1 MGCKNLRL
9 SVVRFGNSK
18 RVKAYL
24 IGLVAGVSACS
35 LQQPPTPVAVNPRGS
50 VSAGSDGVRDAGS
63 AGHPQM
69 VALDLQ
75 KPVIAR
81 PELSDVRIAIERG
94 EDKKALELFEAT
106 LNRVNP
112 PLPERMRWHL
122 WLAYAYQKRNDCARA
137 LPHFDGAWE
146 SPWPLYEYARFG
158 AAQCRVALG
167 ALDDALRTVNTLKLE
182 PPLADAASLFRAQVS
197 SQIGQFNQ
205 AIEIWR
211 AYLKHHREPGPERT
225 SISLSLAQVLVA
237 KLANVAESD
246 FRTGDASI
254 ATTDDALR
262 EALSL
267 LDSSNLRDL
276 EADTRQRVFALKGA
290 IVARLFSMDPVQQ
303 QQCRIRDKL
312 DELEYFVESHDF
324 KPAQDLASNLIA
336 ELDKAGL
343 LSSAV
348 GCRARFALAQSLA
361 GLAESTSAQSQYEG
375 IAKDCNEPEDTVARS
390 LFALARRLHD
400 QHELPGSIAAYEEL
414 GRRFPTHRLADDA
427 RLRLAYSYLEL
438 GSESKFTD
446 TVLHLAQDYPQG
458 DTASEGLFQLA
469 LRHMTRADWAGAA
482 SLLSQ
487 LGRLPRIVN
496 RDDIEQTERQIYFSA
511 RAHFQ
516 AGKKELAFE
525 GLEQLVRERPFSYYM
540 LLAYSRLQQWDR
552 DRAQR
557 AKIAASTLN
566 GAPPFSVPY
575 QPQFETAGYQRA
587 VELMTLGEIEK
598 GTEEIRLLQ
607 LPKDLQPLLLWARA
621 AFEATAGSLKNSQNL
636 VRERLRDWPR
646 RWPVGSW
653 EPAWKVAFPQPFL
666 DIVNRESKRSHVPQ
680 SLVYAV
686 MREESQFDRD
696 AASSANAYGL
706 MQLILPTAKT
716 AAKKLGITADAASLK
731 QPAINVALGCEVLSK
746 LMQKFER
753 LPLMAIPAYNAGPGR
768 PSRWLRERPDMDFDV
783 WVEAIPIAETRT
795 YIKHVLSSWATY
807 AWLYERDQAEA
818 TMRLPLRIGD

>member
-1 MGCKNLRL
+1 MRCEKLRL
-9 SVVRFGNSK
+9 SVVRLGNSK
-18 RVKAYL
+18 RVKACL
-24 IGLVAGVSACS
+24 IGLASWAIACS
-35 LQQPPTPVAVNPRGS
+35 LQQPPAPVAVNPRGS
-50 VSAGSDGVRDAGS
+50 ASAGSEGIRDAGS
-63 AGHPQM
+63 AGHPLT

-94 EDKKALELFEAT
+94 EDKKALEIFEAT
-106 LNRVNP
+106 LDRVNP

-122 WLAYAYQKRNDCARA
+122 WLAYAYQKRNDCGRA
-137 LPHFDGAWE
+137 LPHFDRAWE

-167 ALDDALRTVNTLKLE
+167 ALDDALRTVNALKLE
-182 PPLADAASLFRAQVS
+182 PPLADAVSLFRAQVS
-197 SQIGQFNQ
+197 SQTGQFNQ

-211 AYLKHHREPGPERT
+211 GHLSHHREPGPERT
-225 SISLSLAQVLVA
+225 SISLSLAQVLAA
-237 KLANVAESD
+237 KSANVAESD
-246 FRTGDASI
+246 FHLSDASI
-254 ATTDDALR
+254 ATTDDTLR

-267 LDSSNLRDL
+267 LDSSNLHDL
-276 EADTRQRVFALKGA
+276 EADSRQRVFALKAA
-290 IVARLFSMDPVQQ
+290 IVARLFSTDPFQQ

-312 DELEYFVESHDF
+312 DELEVLIESHDF
-324 KPAQDLASNLIA
+324 KPAQDLATSLVA

-343 LSSAV
+343 LSSVA
-348 GCRARFALAQSLA
+348 GCRARFALAQSHA
-361 GLAESTSAQSQYEG
+361 GLAETASAQSRFEG
-375 IAKDCNEPEDTVARS
+375 IAKDCSEPEDIVARS
-390 LFALARRLHD
+390 LFALARRLHN
-400 QHELPGSIAAYEEL
+400 QHELPAAIAAYEEL

-427 RLRLAYSYLEL
+427 RLRLAYAYLEL
-438 GSESKFTD
+438 GAESKFTD
-446 TVLHLAQDYPQG
+446 AVLRLAQDYPQG
-458 DTASEGLFQLA
+458 DAASEGLFQLA
-469 LRHMTRADWAGAA
+469 LRHMTRANWAGAA

-487 LGRLPRIVN
+487 LERLPRIVN
-496 RDDIEQTERQIYFSA
+496 RDDIEQTERQIYFLA

-516 AGKKELAFE
+516 AGKKELA
-525 GLEQLVRERPFSYYM
+525 LEALGQLVRERPFSYYM
-540 LLAYSRLQQWDR
+540 LLAYSRLQQWDPE
-552 DRAQR
+552 RAER
-557 AKIAASTLN
+557 AKTAASTLT

-587 VELMTLGEIEK
+587 VELMALGEIEK
-598 GTEEIRLLQ
+598 GTEEIRWLQ
-607 LPKDLQPLLLWARA
+607 LPKDLQPLLLWTRA
-621 AFEATAGSLKNSQNL
+621 AFEATAGSLKNSQAL

-696 AASSANAYGL
+696 ATSSANAYGL

-716 AAKKLGITADAASLK
+716 AAKKLGISADAASLK
-731 QPAINVALGCEVLSK
+731 RPATNVALGCEVLAK
-746 LMQKFER
+746 LMQKFDQ
-753 LPLMAIPAYNAGPGR
+753 LPLLAIPAYNAGPGR

-783 WVEAIPIAETRT
+783 WVEAIPIVETRI

-818 TMRLPLRIGD
+818 TMRLPLRIGN